1 MKLRPRLA
9 VATIVVTIPMAI
21 ALVIVDA
28 RARQEAAEEELYR
41 FTSTRLE
48 QPQERERCEQGLAN
62 EGPPRPRNGPPPRHG
77 DQPPPPRD
85 RPAADDAPPHDPP
98 PPHAPGLAR
107 DAPPHDHPPEP
118 GSPGGAR
125 WGQHREPARLYGY
138 DTDGRSLD
146 PDAPTLTAQQLAALA
161 DHELVSRSTLW
172 NAGEVEILLRSPW
185 GSGSCAVVLARGT
198 KEPWL
203 GAILPPTRVWLAP
216 IAVVLLA
223 VVITVG
229 PFVRRIRR
237 LAAAV
242 ERQATSG
249 YAESEAAIP
258 AGGDEVDELARAFA
272 AAGREVRAQLAAKD
286 RRERALREFLDDTT
300 HDVMIPLTVLQ
311 GHLATLRDHA
321 AADQPLE
328 RGTLGAAM
336 QESHYIASL
345 LHNLAIAARLDA
357 ERPELQRG
365 PVDLGALVQRVVARH
380 RPIGEQLGVALE
392 HTVPDPPRWAHADLT
407 MLEQALGNLVYNAI
421 RHNRRGG
428 HVAIFVDDAGPDRFV
443 VHVLDDGPGI
453 DADLLAVVRE
463 RGVRGN
469 EARTRAPGGRGLG
482 LDIALRVCELHEYAL
497 RMKASEAGGL
507 HVEVEGDR
515 AAPP

>member
-1 MKLRPRLA
+1 MKLRQRLA
-9 VATIVVTIPMAI
+9 VATIAVTVPMAI

-28 RARQEAAEEELYR
+28 RARQHAAEEELYR
-41 FTSTRLE
+41 FASERLAL
-48 QPQERERCEQGLAN
+48 PGERERCERGELGDGAAGPPRGGPPPPGGGPPHGPPPAG
-62 EGPPRPRNGPPPRHG
+62 EGPPR
-77 DQPPPPRD
+77 DD
-85 RPAADDAPPHDPP
+85 RF
-98 PPHAPGLAR
+98 GR
-107 DAPPHDHPPEP
+107 
-118 GSPGGAR
+118 
-125 WGQHREPARLYGY
+125 HREPARLYGY
-138 DTDGRSLD
+138 DADGRAHD
-146 PDAPTLTAQQLAALA
+146 PDAPALAASELDALA
-161 DHELVSRSTLW
+161 EPGMVSRSTLW

-185 GSGSCAVVLARGT
+185 ATGACAVVLARGT

-223 VVITVG
+223 VVIAVG

-242 ERQATSG
+242 ERQAASG
-249 YAESEAAIP
+249 YADEEAAAA
-258 AGGDEVDELARAFA
+258 AGGDEVDELARAFT

-311 GHLATLRDHA
+311 GHLAALRDRVA
-321 AADQPLE
+321 VAQP
-328 RGTLGAAM
+328 RDRATLGAAM

-345 LHNLAIAARLDA
+345 LHNLAIAARLDVD
-357 ERPELQRG
+357 RPELQRG
-365 PVDLGALVQRVVARH
+365 PVDLGALVERVVARH

-428 HVAIFVDDAGPDRFV
+428 HVAIFVDDAGAGRFV

-453 DADLLAVVRE
+453 DPQRLAAVRE
-463 RGVRGN
+463 RGVRGSD
-469 EARTRAPGGRGLG
+469 ARTRAPGGRGLG
-482 LDIALRVCELHEYAL
+482 LDIAVRVCDLHGYAL
-497 RMKASEAGGL
+497 RMGPSEAGGL
-507 HVEVEGDR
+507 HVEVEGDVVEGPAGGAVAEPR
-515 AAPP
+515 